1 MTLNML
7 DQTLKGVHMDN
18 EILIMTLNMSD
29 QTLKGVHM
37 DRVCLFIE

>member
-1 MTLNML
+1 ML